1 MHTLADAPELTTQNQ
16 VCEVK
21 SAAAVHDA
29 QKMMER
35 GLIRRKTNETKMN
48 AESSRSHAV
57 LTLHLESSTRT
68 ASGLLAVKSSRLNL
82 VDLAGTSLARAS
94 DTVYACVKCLLWHV
108 CVCSHVVLCC
118 DRQLC

>member
-1 MHTLADAPELTTQNQ
+1 MHTLADAPELTIQNQ

-68 ASGLLAVKSSRLNL
+68 ASGLLAVKSSRLNV
-82 VDLAGTSLARAS
+82 VDLAGILL
-94 DTVYACVKCLLWHV
+94 VQWLLPKCF
-108 CVCSHVVLCC
+108 
-118 DRQLC
+118 